1 MFKINQIRKISVLIL
16 IFIMIY
22 GVLFATTMQ
31 TVAVIPFDDNVISSA
46 EAVALSDIF
55 ENRLAQ
61 TGSFELVERKRIE
74 NLMKELNFG
83 TSDFVDQSTAV
94 KAGKILSARW
104 LVLGSVSKLDK
115 EFSVNVKIVNTE
127 SGRIVT
133 GASGEA
139 KDIINIKK
147 IVENIAIKLSKHLL
161 TDFIWSFDISGLLI
175 LQKTE
180 VHSIGVNF
188 GFAYA
193 ITKNL
198 SAGLV
203 GGVVVRTN
211 DSALKLNLGGKFV
224 IGDPRR
230 QALMVTLST
239 FPSVGFIYHKFFIE
253 VSPLMFIGV
262 EDTFGVS
269 VGYSLAY

>member
-1 MFKINQIRKISVLIL
+1 MFTKIQSSRI
-16 IFIMIY
+16 
-22 GVLFATTMQ
+22 GVLVFIFLVCYGFLFAAVIQ

-46 EAVALSDIF
+46 EAIALSDIF

-94 KAGKILSARW
+94 KAGKILSAQW
-104 LVLGSVSKLDK
+104 LVLGSVSKLGK
-115 EFSVNVKIVNTE
+115 EYSVNVKIVNTE

-139 KDIINIKK
+139 KDIIQIKR
-147 IVENIAIKLSKHLL
+147 IVEDIAKKLSKQLL
-161 TDFIWSFDISGLLI
+161 TDFIWSFDVSGLVI
-175 LQKTE
+175 IQETD
-180 VHSIGVNF
+180 VHSVGVNF
-188 GFAYA
+188 GFAYNIA
-193 ITKNL
+193 ENL

-203 GGVVVRTN
+203 GGVVVRAE
-211 DSALKLNLGGKFV
+211 DGGLKLNLGGKFV

-230 QALMVTLST
+230 QALVVTLST
-239 FPSVGFIYHKFFIE
+239 FPSVGFIYHKFIVE
-253 VSPLMFIGV
+253 VSPLMFLGVDNTIGI
-262 EDTFGVS
+262 TI
-269 VGYSLAY
+269 GYSLAN